1 MNISLP
7 RKLLSRAAA
16 DGDSVALRHKTLGI
30 WREYTW
36 SDYADTVRLVG
47 LGLRSLGV
55 SQGDK
60 VAVHAENR
68 PEWVFA
74 DLGAQG
80 IGAITVGIYPTSPAA
95 EVCYLLAHS
104 ETKVVVAEDE
114 EQLDKTLEVWDQ
126 LEDLAY
132 VVVID
137 PRGVRVLDDPRI
149 LTFEELLDLGRA
161 EPAADF
167 DASVEALKDAD
178 VAIIVYT
185 SGTTGPPKGAMISH
199 ANMHAAFTDYDAE
212 LSLGPGDEVLS
223 YLPLCHIAER
233 LITVVNGISGGYTAN
248 FGEGGAAFA
257 NDLREVQPTFFL
269 GVPRVWEKMLASVQV
284 RMNDASWLKRRN
296 YEYWS
301 ARGKRLATARMNGQ
315 LRPWDRLIG
324 ALGSFMLFRALR
336 ERLGMSR
343 CDKALSG
350 AAPIAPQVLDW
361 FWSIGVPVREGYGQT
376 ENCAQ
381 ATINP
386 VDDVRIGTVGVAVGG
401 AEVRIAEDGEIL
413 TRGGGTF
420 VGYYKN
426 PQATA
431 ETIDENGWLH
441 TGDIGF
447 IDEDGYLRITDRKKD
462 IIITAGGK
470 NISPSEIENRLKVSP
485 FVREAVVIGDRR
497 KYLTAL
503 VGIEY
508 DTVGDWATRNGVT
521 YTTYRDLS
529 NKPEVRSLIDGVL
542 QEANREFA
550 QVETIKRFEFMTV
563 ELDHED
569 GQLTAT
575 QKVKRAAITEQF
587 EDLIEQMYR

>member
-7 RKLLSRAAA
+7 YKLLSRAAS
-16 DGDSVALRHKTLGI
+16 DGESVALRHKKLGI

-36 SDYADTVRLVG
+36 NDYADTARLVG

-55 SQGDK
+55 AKGDK

-74 DLGAQG
+74 DLATQG
-80 IGAITVGIYPTSPAA
+80 IGGVSVGVYPTSPAA
-95 EVCYLLAHS
+95 EVRYLLEHS
-104 ETKVVVAEDE
+104 EAKVVFAEDE
-114 EQLDKTLEVWDQ
+114 EQLDKTLEVWEH
-126 LEDLAY
+126 LENLSHA
-132 VVVID
+132 VVVD

-149 LTFEELLDLGRA
+149 LTFEQLLELGR
-161 EPAADF
+161 EQNAADF
-167 DASVEALKDAD
+167 DASVESLVGAD

-185 SGTTGPPKGAMISH
+185 SGTTGPPKGAMLSH
-199 ANMHAAFTDYDAE
+199 ANLHAVSSDYDAVF
-212 LSLGPGDEVLS
+212 SIGADDEVLS

-233 LITVVNGISGGYTAN
+233 LVTAVNGICAGYTAN
-248 FGEGGAAFA
+248 FGEGGDAFS

-269 GVPRVWEKMLASVQV
+269 GVPRVWERMLASVQV

-296 YEYWS
+296 YQFWT
-301 ARGKRLATARMNGQ
+301 ARGARLAASRRSGNVKWG
-315 LRPWDRLIG
+315 DRVVQF
-324 ALGSFMLFRALR
+324 LGWLMLYRALK

-343 CDKALSG
+343 CRNALSG
-350 AAPIAPQVLDW
+350 AAPIAPQILDW

-381 ATINP
+381 GTVNP
-386 VDDVRIGTVGVAVGG
+386 PRDVKIGTVGVPLPG
-401 AEVRIAEDGEIL
+401 AEVRLAEDGEIL
-413 TRGGGTF
+413 TRGEGTF

-431 ETIDENGWLH
+431 ETIDTDGWLH
-441 TGDIGF
+441 TGDIGVF
-447 IDEDGYLRITDRKKD
+447 DDDGHLKITDRKKD
-462 IIITAGGK
+462 VIITAGGK

-508 DTVGDWATRNGVT
+508 DTVGDWATRRGVA
-521 YTTYRDLS
+521 YTTYADLS
-529 NKPEVRSLIDGVL
+529 SKPEIRSLVDEVVKETN
-542 QEANREFA
+542 QDFA
-550 QVETIKRFEFMTV
+550 RVETIKRFELMPI

-575 QKVKRAAITEQF
+575 QKVKRTAVSSQF
-587 EDLIEQMYR
+587 EDLIEGMYQ